1 MKKMI
6 ITISDTFVRKNIE
19 ISIDDKNLE
28 KLMSLYDDEM
38 GLEFV
43 IKEVK

>member
-1 MKKMI
+1 MKKLV

-19 ISIDDKNLE
+19 ISIDDKNFE
-28 KLMSLYDDEM
+28 KLMSLYDGEM
-38 GLEFV
+38 GLEFT

>member
-1 MKKMI
+1 MKKLV

-19 ISIDDKNLE
+19 ISIDDKNFE

-38 GLEFV
+38 GLEFM